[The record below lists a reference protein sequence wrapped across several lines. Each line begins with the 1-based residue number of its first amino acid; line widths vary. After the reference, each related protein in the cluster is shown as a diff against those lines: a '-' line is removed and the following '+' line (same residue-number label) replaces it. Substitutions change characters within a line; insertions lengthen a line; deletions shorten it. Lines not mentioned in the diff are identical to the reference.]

1 MYGSALES
9 TAFRMRFF
17 AVFTADSTFPFA
29 LLFPGLLVLCSKS
42 HSLANLAN
50 SDEVNCGPLSLIR
63 RSGQPYRAKW
73 FLSFRIM
80 AVEVVLVRRST
91 SQKLLK

>member
-1 MYGSALES
+1 MYGSVLEFR
-9 TAFRMRFF
+9 AFRIRFF

-29 LLFPGLLVLCSKS
+29 LLLPGLLVLCLKS
-42 HSLANLAN
+42 HSLANLVN

-63 RSGQPYRAKW
+63 GSGQPYRAKW

-80 AVEVVLVRRST
+80 AAEVV
-91 SQKLLK
+91 